1 MALDFATSYAE
12 IIKFN
17 KNDDGTITVYGKATS
32 DDLDID
38 QQICD
43 NDWLSKAMP
52 EWFKSGGNI
61 REQHSSIAAGVA
73 HELETKDDGYYVSAH
88 IVDPTSIKKVEA
100 KVLKGF
106 SIGIKGPRVV
116 RDNKAANGR
125 IIDGQIVEVSL
136 VDRPANP
143 TCQLV
148 LAKSVGGESTLTQ
161 VEDLIEKYNPDQERD
176 ERGRFGSGGGGND
189 GGPGGTASIR
199 SVEATRLSQQVT
211 KTNDN
216 LLNYGVKISTDPDI
230 LPADKLDAAQIIED
244 ASGHLMDAQSSLDTA
259 AQTSDTA
266 LGEKYASRAEDSL
279 NRASE
284 ILEASSNMGLANY
297 GRLIDSHAE
306 DVLNFYSPPN
316 KSTDSDLSKYNENQE
331 RDERG
336 RFGSGGGG
344 GSDSNSSGGTSDG
357 RDNKAIQDL
366 AVNVTEHTDDISEI
380 VTEAED
386 GVGSPL
392 RGNDQELADQA
403 QNLIDSAATL
413 LDQASDSTV
422 GNGSHYTMLER
433 ASSKL
438 DDAAT
443 SLLNANNR
451 GLNNVGKDI
460 QGTVDQIDSYLENM
474 ANNVK
479 AADAKK
485 SFKETIEKYNENQ
498 ERDERGRF
506 GSGGKSA
513 SSSGTP
519 RTEDHDKPNMG
530 NYHGSDKIENNM
542 KDARSLSQS
551 LSNNPND
558 TPARDSAK
566 KDIETARGHLQAAYN
581 ANTVQ
586 EARGFMRSAL
596 TATNHAFNTLE
607 EHYPGEAESAHQL
620 AVSITT
626 SLVAIKSADAEKF
639 SKETIEKYN
648 ENQERDDHGR
658 FGSGGGGSNNDQPVG
673 RDAKTAINR
682 QKNEIQNARMKTVKD
697 EYTAQ
702 GHKDVQSAERYLARA
717 GKAETVGQA
726 TQLIGQARTAI
737 DRAIGVFED
746 QNYHDTAGTLYNAGK
761 ELNSLS
767 VGMGTG
773 VIKSAS
779 VALQYNFTNKSD
791 KDYETMKNALLESIV
806 EMEKSVAGDKVK
818 FDQASYDVARRGI
831 AQLIISEAGEI
842 AETDSDER
850 DDIGT
855 LLSALKHLFNFRDGE
870 LDEDQ
875 DAVSDMA
882 GSIAGSMIN
891 LAADGDSKGC
901 DCDGCAACQ
910 SDGGC
915 DSDIC
920 KGCKKMSAKSA
931 KIDKCLECGCHD
943 VSNSHGLT
951 QVVIPG
957 ATPTNEVANVTT
969 ATSLDTSGS
978 IKSAEGEEVVAEDKP
993 AEEKADELV
1002 DAELPT
1008 STEILDEKSV
1018 SAIIEKAV
1026 KSATDTVKA
1035 EIAEYEAA
1043 SKAAEQKVMALE
1055 SELVAAKSAARSGGP
1070 KRTGRSAPTDT
1081 NELLLKAAEY
1091 RLKASATSDQILA
1104 KGYKALEKEYLA
1116 KAGTP
1121 DAE

>member
-498 ERDERGRF
+498 ERD
-506 GSGGKSA
+506 
-513 SSSGTP
+513 
-519 RTEDHDKPNMG
+519 
-530 NYHGSDKIENNM
+530 
-542 KDARSLSQS
+542 
-551 LSNNPND
+551 
-558 TPARDSAK
+558 
-566 KDIETARGHLQAAYN
+566 
-581 ANTVQ
+581 
-586 EARGFMRSAL
+586 
-596 TATNHAFNTLE
+596 
-607 EHYPGEAESAHQL
+607 
-620 AVSITT
+620 
-626 SLVAIKSADAEKF
+626 
-639 SKETIEKYN
+639 
-648 ENQERDDHGR
+648 DHGR